1 MHYVVLLM
9 ILSDCFCYILLLHIL
24 FPLLTTLRT
33 QEPADEYCI
42 GHVKDFEGKKLT
54 SIDKEGVKLG
64 DEDEK
69 SLKSLE
75 KHYKQEYTPLTDYL
89 KGLYKNKVCICSAC

>member
-1 MHYVVLLM
+1 
-9 ILSDCFCYILLLHIL
+9 
-24 FPLLTTLRT
+24 
-33 QEPADEYCI
+33 
-42 GHVKDFEGKKLT
+42 
-54 SIDKEGVKLG
+54 VKLG

-89 KGLYKNKVCICSAC
+89 KGLYKNKVCVLFLLVDLLIAVTGTDTATRAVPQYVVVLTVITASAFNPKYIGINAAH